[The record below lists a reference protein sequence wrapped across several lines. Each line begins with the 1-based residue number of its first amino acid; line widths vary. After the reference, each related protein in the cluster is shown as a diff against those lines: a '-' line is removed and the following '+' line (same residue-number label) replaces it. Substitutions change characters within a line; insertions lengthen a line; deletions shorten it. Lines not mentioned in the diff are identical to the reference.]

1 MPHALA
7 RCLTPL
13 LLAAALAAQAKPLL
27 TDGFE
32 QQGKW
37 KKNIQGKGAVELA
50 DGGVTGKCLK
60 VTSAERALAYY
71 SIELDAKQ
79 VRGKRLVIRAQ
90 VKLDN
95 VAVGPEMYSTA
106 KLHVGIRAGKRA
118 DNRAQRF
125 VGTRD
130 WHPQVLIAPIPDDA
144 ERVTL
149 DLGIQNGTGTAWFDD
164 LVVDDGV
171 KDHTAV
177 SIKPAANANYR
188 TAPVD
193 LGGIPVADV
202 KLAGVDFDVMDGE
215 ENFGR
220 TCIAL
225 RGAAHPDLPARIET
239 VCPVDAKASRLL
251 FLLAAVGVDPRRKAI
266 SLVCD
271 VRYADGRSATIEMRE
286 GVDIG
291 DITAPKDLP
300 NWKVGWTA
308 REGGKT
314 LGLGVAAWTNPRPGV
329 AIKWL
334 RMRTP
339 GDGAAAIVV
348 AISLDPE
355 GT

>member
-1 MPHALA
+1 MTRAHALF
-7 RCLTPL
+7 LPL
-13 LLAAALAAQAKPLL
+13 LLLGITLATQAKPLL
-27 TDGFE
+27 TDDFE

-37 KKNIQGKGAVELA
+37 RKSAKGKGTVELVE
-50 DGGVTGKCLK
+50 GGVKGKCLK
-60 VTSAERALAYY
+60 VTSAEQALAYY
-71 SIELDAKQ
+71 SIDLDAKQ

-106 KLHVGIRAGKRA
+106 KLHVGIRAGKRVE
-118 DNRAQRF
+118 NRAQRF

-144 ERVTL
+144 DRVTL

-171 KDHTAV
+171 KDHTAI

-193 LGGIPVADV
+193 LRAMPVADL
-202 KLAGVDFDVMDGE
+202 KLAGVDFYVMDGE

-225 RGAAHPDLPARIET
+225 RGTAHPDLPARIET
-239 VCPVDAKASRLL
+239 VCPVDAKASRLF
-251 FLLAAVGVDPRRKAI
+251 FLVATVGVDAERKAPC
-266 SLVCD
+266 LVCD
-271 VRYADGRSATIEMRE
+271 VHYVDGKSATIEMRE

-314 LGLGVAAWTNPRPGV
+314 LALGVATWRNARPGV

-348 AISLDPE
+348 AISLDPK